1 MERIKALVTSTLKDG
16 VLHGLILN
24 QNIHGEI
31 LKKQNYL

>member
-24 QNIHGEI
+24 QKIFMV
-31 LKKQNYL
+31 KF